1 MFSSRFEEAVCAEDG
16 MDVLNALNF
25 KEENLA
31 LDMILLGA
39 LAVGFRDDDIYLH
52 MINVLPRVGGG
63 AMNKRS
69 TNVSKSSFNK

>member
-31 LDMILLGA
+31 LDMALLGA

-52 MINVLPRVGGG
+52 IINVLPRVGGVG
-63 AMNKRS
+63 NEQTIHLCVKIIR
-69 TNVSKSSFNK
+69 

>member
-52 MINVLPRVGGG
+52 NIINVPIRE
-63 AMNKRS
+63 AMNKQP
-69 TNVSKSSFNK
+69 TVSKSFVNK

>member
-52 MINVLPRVGGG
+52 N
-63 AMNKRS
+63 NKR
-69 TNVSKSSFNK
+69 TYKGGYEQTTHRVKIIR

>member
-31 LDMILLGA
+31 LDMALLGA

-52 MINVLPRVGGG
+52 IINVLPRVWGGG
-63 AMNKRS
+63 EQH
-69 TNVSKSSFNK
+69 

>member
-1 MFSSRFEEAVCAEDG
+1 

-31 LDMILLGA
+31 LDMALLGA

-52 MINVLPRVGGG
+52 MINVLP
-63 AMNKRS
+63 
-69 TNVSKSSFNK
+69 SSAEMILTLKNRESIHFAKFASDTCADTSF

>member
-31 LDMILLGA
+31 LDMALLGA

-52 MINVLPRVGGG
+52 IINVLPRVGG